1 MRGFDDV
8 GVKIKQAGQSA
19 GSLAKDA
26 GENVAE
32 AAEKVGSLVKSRW
45 ALIKEARQRQPA
57 ASRGETMQERLLSA
71 AATTGLFLRKGV
83 SETKEKVV
91 VGKMKVE
98 EVKEFLIVLDLFV
111 I

>member
-1 MRGFDDV
+1 MV
-8 GVKIKQAGQSA
+8 LVSGVKLKQAGQSA

-26 GENVAE
+26 GENVAG

-45 ALIKEARQRQPA
+45 AFIKEARQRRPA
-57 ASRGETMQERLLSA
+57 SPPKETIQERILSA
-71 AATTGLFLRKGV
+71 AATTGLLFRRGV

-98 EVKEFLIVLDLFV
+98 EVKILVNID
-111 I
+111 